1 MKIKT
6 SSFFF
11 AVIFISCFSEIF
23 AQKDRGEEI
32 IFCPPGLALDSLPN
46 FGLSFAKKAE
56 AFMLYDVPN
65 NRFEYEQPFKG
76 TYSHHAHLAAIEGV
90 VVAIWSNHYADE
102 DSPGQ
107 YVRYSISKDEGRTWE
122 NPNPTIEHGTNFG
135 AVLFPPMEV
144 PIRNPQRIGEDG
156 KKIYNLEFPLQGNR
170 PHDSC
175 GSGVTGNPGSDKND
189 NCGHYHLEMCA
200 NGFAMANGRLFAI
213 AEIAKGINKVGVGRV
228 VREIES
234 NGQLGD
240 IFWLNDDFPDIK
252 EITPNVINAAL
263 YNNEGYEEK
272 VALDIKKYL
281 QDPLHMPQWD
291 FKGRVQRDGKLAS
304 YYKSDRGVTGHEPT
318 YAYIMKNGVYARL
331 WRIKNDSINAHF
343 SYDKGKSWTE
353 LERTGF
359 PDNNSRQ
366 VAGSL
371 PDGRIFV
378 VNNPYSP
385 SKERNPLVLSISED
399 GKKFD
404 KAYIIRS
411 GDSGAR
417 DITGRAKNLG
427 FQYPHAIVA
436 GNYLLVMYSINKES
450 VEVTRIPLDQL

>member
-1 MKIKT
+1 
-6 SSFFF
+6 
-11 AVIFISCFSEIF
+11 
-23 AQKDRGEEI
+23 
-32 IFCPPGLALDSLPN
+32 
-46 FGLSFAKKAE
+46 
-56 AFMLYDVPN
+56 
-65 NRFEYEQPFKG
+65 
-76 TYSHHAHLAAIEGV
+76 
-90 VVAIWSNHYADE
+90 
-102 DSPGQ
+102 
-107 YVRYSISKDEGRTWE
+107 
-122 NPNPTIEHGTNFG
+122 
-135 AVLFPPMEV
+135 
-144 PIRNPQRIGEDG
+144 
-156 KKIYNLEFPLQGNR
+156 
-170 PHDSC
+170 
-175 GSGVTGNPGSDKND
+175 
-189 NCGHYHLEMCA
+189 MCA
-200 NGFAMANGRLFAI
+200 NGFAMANGRLYAI

-228 VREIES
+228 AREIAS

-252 EITPNVINAAL
+252 EITPNVINAEL
-263 YNNEGYEEK
+263 YDNEAYDEK
-272 VALDIKKYL
+272 VALDIKEYL

-304 YYKSDRGVTGHEPT
+304 DYKSDRGVSGHEPT
-318 YAYIMKNGVYARL
+318 YAYVMKNGAYARL
-331 WRIKNDSINAHF
+331 WRIKNDNINAHF

-371 PDGRIFV
+371 PDRRIFV

-411 GDSGAR
+411 GDSGPR

-436 GNYLLVMYSINKES
+436 GNYFIVMYSINKES
-450 VEVTRIPLDQL
+450 IEVTRIPLDQLQD